1 MRCNDLINRKDN
13 WKTLT
18 LAESFWFQEGPGVRK
33 WQFRKTGT
41 KLINVSNITKE
52 GVLDL
57 DKTDRHLESSEVE
70 QRYSHFLID
79 PGDFVIA
86 SSGISIDTDSL
97 LRTRG
102 VFVEK
107 RHLPLCMN
115 TSTIRFKSL
124 EGISDLRYL
133 KYWLDSYEFRAQIT
147 RLVTGSAQKN
157 FGPSHLKKIK
167 IPLPPLAEQKRIAA
181 ILDKADMLRTKRR
194 AALAKLDSLVQSVFL
209 EMFGDPVTNP
219 MGWETKLFEHT
230 VAIDAPMVDP
240 RENQY
245 KHLLHIGGDRIER
258 DTGRI
263 LGAKTAEEDMLI
275 SGKFLFDD
283 RYILYSKIRPN
294 LRKVVMPD
302 FRGLCSADVYPVR
315 PLDNMIGRE
324 ILFQILLSESFTR
337 FTKQHSGRANIPKIN
352 RKQFMSFECYIPPIN
367 LQNNFVDFVKCMGP
381 TRLKSHESN
390 YQSDNLFHALQQRAF
405 RGEL

>member
-1 MRCNDLINRKDN
+1 MRNNLFNLPDN
-13 WKTLT
+13 WQWVKSESVIDVRDGTHDTPEYHSDGVPFITSKNLVNGSVDFNGAAFISLKDHNKFSQRSKVDNGDIL
-18 LAESFWFQEGPGVRK
+18 LAMI
-33 WQFRKTGT
+33 GT
-41 KLINVSNITKE
+41 IGNP
-52 GVLDL
+52 VLVE
-57 DKTDRHLESSEVE
+57 TDREFSIKNVALFKFTGSDVNN
-70 QRYSHFLID
+70 RYF
-79 PGDFVIA
+79 
-86 SSGISIDTDSL
+86 
-97 LRTRG
+97 
-102 VFVEK
+102 
-107 RHLPLCMN
+107 RHL
-115 TSTIRFKSL
+115 
-124 EGISDLRYL
+124 
-133 KYWLDSYEFRAQIT
+133 LDSKIIKRQMALASRGGT
-147 RLVTGSAQKN
+147 QK
-157 FGPSHLKKIK
+157 FVSLKVLRNLN